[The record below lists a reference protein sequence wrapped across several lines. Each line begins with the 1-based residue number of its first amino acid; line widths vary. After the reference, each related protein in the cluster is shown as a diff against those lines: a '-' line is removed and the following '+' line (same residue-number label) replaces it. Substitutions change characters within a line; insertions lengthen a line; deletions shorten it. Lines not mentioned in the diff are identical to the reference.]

1 VAIDRESAQPLQ
13 SQVAD
18 DIRSRIAAG
27 EFGPGDKLPP
37 LRALTSQY
45 DVAEMTVHAAIRELQ
60 RQGVVISSRGRGTF
74 VSETIGEVDPT
85 ETASGVGDGLSTQA
99 QLDELRDMVRSLA
112 ARLDSLESHSAKSTV
127 DLDAKP

>member
-18 DIRSRIAAG
+18 DIRSRIAGG

-60 RQGVVISSRGRGTF
+60 RKGVVISSRGKGTF
-74 VSETIGEVDPT
+74 VSETAGEVDPA
-85 ETASGVGDGLSTQA
+85 TALPGSGDDPSTQA
-99 QLDELRDMVRSLA
+99 QLDELRAMVHGLS
-112 ARLDSLESHSAKSTV
+112 ARLDSLESHSPKSTV